1 MIDFKSEPWPKISPA
16 AKDLVAL
23 LLQQDTSARA
33 STGAILRHE
42 WLIKEGMAPD
52 APLDSVVLKRMRQF
66 AQMNKLKKAALMVV
80 GQNLSEDELQGGWPT
95 CCGYCTA
102 AMTLFS
108 RQWHECR
115 YWVERSCKHRY
126 PGAGFQCWQV
136 PADAH
141 WLVYPFSVA
150 VCA

>member
-1 MIDFKSEPWPKISPA
+1 MEVTHSTRCISQGAIDFKSEPWPKISPA

-23 LLQQDTSARA
+23 LLHQDTSVRA

-80 GQNLSEDELQGGWPT
+80 GQNLSEDELQGGGPA
-95 CCGYCTA
+95 CCC
-102 AMTLFS
+102 
-108 RQWHECR
+108 
-115 YWVERSCKHRY
+115 
-126 PGAGFQCWQV
+126 
-136 PADAH
+136 
-141 WLVYPFSVA
+141 
-150 VCA
+150 